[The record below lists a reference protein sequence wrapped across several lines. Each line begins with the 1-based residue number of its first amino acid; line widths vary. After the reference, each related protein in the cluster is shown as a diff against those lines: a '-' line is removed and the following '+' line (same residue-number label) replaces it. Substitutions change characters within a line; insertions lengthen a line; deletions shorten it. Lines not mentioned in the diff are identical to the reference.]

1 MAITKEQ
8 LDELKPEGFDD
19 TQWGELSNKFIALHD
34 KVAQGLVENEARFK
48 VEKQELKNKYD
59 SLNET
64 FTTEKNAWAEK
75 EKSLNANLEALNK
88 KINDGSSNAQAL
100 ELAYQ
105 QKEKTLTDAYAQQK
119 GELEAKIQELTGQVT
134 TLEKSAFENEC
145 KDAFSKA
152 IVGKN
157 LDSNNLEA
165 IKTLA
170 LGENFSKF
178 TKKSI
183 GDGKYII
190 TRDDGKDI
198 AASVDEFISSSA
210 GKLFVLNGNSG
221 GGADGGNGNPE
232 AGATMSEADFD
243 KLSPREKMEVISKN
257 IRIV

>member
-8 LDELKPEGFDD
+8 LDGLKPEGFDE
-19 TQWGELSNKFIALHD
+19 TQWSEVSSKFMALHD
-34 KVAQGLVENEARFK
+34 SDVNGLVTNEANLKAEKVAIKE
-48 VEKQELKNKYD
+48 KYD
-59 SLNET
+59 SLNNS
-64 FTTEKNAWAEK
+64 FTAEKNAWAEK
-75 EKSLNANLEALNK
+75 EKTLTANLDELNK
-88 KINDGSSNAQAL
+88 KINDGSEGAKAL

-105 QKEKTLTDAYAQQK
+105 QKEKTLTDAYAKQK
-119 GELEAKIQELTGQVT
+119 EEYEKRIQSLTGQVT

-178 TKKSI
+178 SKKSI
-183 GDGKYII
+183 GDGKFII

-221 GGADGGNGNPE
+221 GGADGGKETPP
-232 AGATMSEADFD
+232 ATTMKWSDF
-243 KLSPREKMEVISKN
+243 KNLSPREQAEAAGKYTLVD
-257 IRIV
+257 

>member
-8 LDELKPEGFDD
+8 LDGLKPEGFDE
-19 TQWGELSNKFIALHD
+19 TQWSEVSSKFMALHD
-34 KVAQGLVENEARFK
+34 SDVNGLVTNEANLKAEKVAIKE
-48 VEKQELKNKYD
+48 KYD
-59 SLNET
+59 SLNNS
-64 FTTEKNAWAEK
+64 FAAEKTAWAEK
-75 EKSLNANLEALNK
+75 EKALNANLEELNK
-88 KINDGSSNAQAL
+88 KINDGSEGAQAL

-105 QKEKTLTDAYAQQK
+105 QKEKTLTDAYAKQK
-119 GELEAKIQELTGQVT
+119 EEYEKQIQTLTGQVT

-178 TKKSI
+178 SKKSI

-210 GKLFVLNGNSG
+210 GKLFVVNGNSG
-221 GGADGGNGNPE
+221 GGADGGNDNPPP
-232 AGATMSEADFD
+232 ATTMKWTDFQR
-243 KLSPREKMEVISKN
+243 LSPSEQAEAATKYKLVD
-257 IRIV
+257 